1 MPRTLAP
8 DATTLS
14 LRALNR
20 ATLARQSLL
29 ERSDASAFDMVRHL
43 SGMQAQ
49 APFPPYFGL
58 WSRLENFAPDDLS
71 RLILDRSLVRITLM
85 RGTVHLATAADAQLL
100 RPLIQPTLNR
110 LVQQNSQFR
119 ASIAGLD
126 LDELA
131 MFSRKLLEN
140 EPQSMLQLR
149 EHLAARW
156 PDRDPAGLSHATY
169 YLLPLVQIP
178 PRGIWGMSG
187 QPVCTTLD
195 AWVGAAPDDDPS
207 IDDVVLRYLGAFGP
221 ATVMDAQTWSG
232 LTRLGA
238 VFERLRPQL
247 VSFRDEDGRE
257 LFDLPESPRP
267 DPETPAPA
275 RILAPFDNVLIGYK
289 NRRRIMTEPHQ
300 KQIFTQNGIVQSA
313 ALIDGFT
320 VGTVATTRANGHATQ
335 TITLFEAISPR
346 DRDELVAEG
355 ERLLAFAEPDADRHA
370 VEFSGPD

>member
-8 DATTLS
+8 DTTTLS

-29 ERSDASAFDMVRHL
+29 QRGDASAFDMVRHL
-43 SGMQAQ
+43 AGIQAQ

-58 WSRLENFAPDDLS
+58 WSRLQNFAPDDLS

-85 RGTVHLATAADAQLL
+85 RGTVHLVTAADAQLL

-110 LVQQNSQFR
+110 LVHQNSQFR
-119 ASIAGLD
+119 ASVEGLD

-131 MFSRKLLEN
+131 AFGRELLEN
-140 EPQSMLQLR
+140 QPQSMLQLR

-156 PDRDPAGLSHATY
+156 PDRDPAGLAHSVY

-195 AWVGAAPDDDPS
+195 AWVGAAPDEEPS

-221 ATVMDAQTWSG
+221 ATVMDAQAWSG

-257 LFDLPESPRP
+257 LFDLPEAPRP
-267 DPETPAPA
+267 DPETPVSA

-300 KQIFTQNGIVQSA
+300 KRIFTQNGIVQSA
-313 ALIDGFT
+313 ALVDGFT
-320 VGTVATTRANGHATQ
+320 VGTVATTRANGNATL
-335 TITLFEAISPR
+335 TINLFDEIPSR
-346 DRDELVAEG
+346 DRDELAVEG

-370 VEFSGPD
+370 IEFSGAD